1 MLKTLAKNIKGY
13 GLVSI
18 LTPLFIILEVILEA
32 YIVYITKDLINL
44 MNPPQGQ
51 AISDISEIY
60 PYAIQLVIMA
70 VLSLACGIANGIT
83 GARASAGFAANL
95 RKNVFHNIQDFS
107 FENIDNF
114 QTSSLITRLTT
125 DISNLQMSY
134 QMILRITIRVPLQ
147 MIFSIV
153 MAFSINAELS
163 WLFVIVVPL
172 LGIALF
178 SIIKYVMP
186 IFMKLFKKYDKL
198 NNSIQ
203 ENVKAARVV
212 KAYVREDYEI
222 EKFNKASDELCHDF
236 TKVEKV
242 LALNS
247 PIMQACIQTT
257 MLLLA
262 YLSAK
267 TICEHQNI
275 FTNSPTDMNVGDYSA
290 LITYGIQMLSG
301 IMMISFIFVSFSM
314 SIECARRVCEVL
326 NTKSSLT
333 NPANPIME
341 VSDGSIIFKD
351 VNFKYSE
358 DAEKYALFD
367 IDLEIKS
374 GMTVGIIGGT
384 GSSKTTLVN
393 LISRLYDVSSGE
405 ILVGGVNVKDY
416 DIETLRNSVAVVL
429 QKNVLFSGTI
439 AENLRWGNK
448 DATLEE
454 VMEAAQLAQA
464 HDFITSFPDG
474 YDTHIEQGGTNVSGG
489 QKQRLCIARAL
500 LKRPKVL
507 ILDDSTS
514 AVDTKT
520 DALIRKGLKDYIPE
534 TTKIII
540 AQRIASI
547 EESDLI
553 IVLDNGTVNGI
564 GTHDELLAS
573 NQIYQE
579 VYYSQN
585 RVGDKNEG

>member
-32 YIVYITKDLINL
+32 FIVYITKDLINL

-51 AISDISEIY
+51 AISDVSEIY

-70 VLSLACGIANGIT
+70 VLSLTCGIANGIT

-95 RKNVFHNIQDFS
+95 RRNVFHKIQDFS

-125 DISNLQMSY
+125 DVSNLQMSY

-186 IFMKLFKKYDKL
+186 VFMKLFKKYDKL

-212 KAYVREDYEI
+212 KAYVREEYEI

-267 TICEHQNI
+267 TICTHTNI
-275 FTNSPTDMNVGDYSA
+275 FTNSHTDMNVGDYSA

-301 IMMISFIFVSFSM
+301 IMMISYIFVSFSM

-326 NTKSSLT
+326 HTESSLT
-333 NPANPIME
+333 NPVNPVME
-341 VSDGSIIFKD
+341 VADGSVVFKD
-351 VNFKYSE
+351 VNFKYSA

-416 DIETLRNSVAVVL
+416 DIETLRNNVAVVL
-429 QKNVLFSGTI
+429 QKNVLFSGSI

-448 DATLEE
+448 EATLEE

-520 DALIRKGLKDYIPE
+520 DALIRKGLKEYIPA

>member
-1 MLKTLAKNIKGY
+1 MIKTLAKNIKGY
-13 GLVSI
+13 TLVSI
-18 LTPLFIILEVILEA
+18 LTPIFIIAEVILEA
-32 YIVYITKDLINL
+32 FIVYIAKDLINL
-44 MNPPQGQ
+44 MNPENGE
-51 AISDISEIY
+51 AISDLTTII
-60 PYAIQLVIMA
+60 PIAIQLVVMA
-70 VLSLACGIANGIT
+70 ILSLVFGIANGIT
-83 GARASAGFAANL
+83 GAKASAGFAANL
-95 RKNVFHNIQDFS
+95 RKNVFHKIQDFS

-153 MAFSINAELS
+153 MAFTINSELS
-163 WLFVIVVPL
+163 WLFVIIVPIL
-172 LGIALF
+172 AVALF

-212 KAYVREDYEI
+212 KAYVREEYEI

-257 MLLLA
+257 MLFLA
-262 YLSAK
+262 YFSAK
-267 TICEHQNI
+267 TIC
-275 FTNSPTDMNVGDYSA
+275 TNQYILSNAPANMNVGDYSA
-290 LITYGIQMLSG
+290 LITYGVQMLSG

-314 SIECARRVCEVL
+314 SIECARRVCEVI
-326 NTKSSLT
+326 NTTSTIT
-333 NPANPIME
+333 NPTDPVTE
-341 VSDGSIIFKD
+341 VKNGSIVFNN
-351 VNFKYSE
+351 VSFKYKA
-358 DAEKYALFD
+358 DAEKYALYD
-367 IDLEIKS
+367 INLNISS

-393 LISRLYDVSSGE
+393 LISRLYDASVGD
-405 ILVGGVNVKDY
+405 IYVGGVNIKDY
-416 DIETLRNSVAVVL
+416 DLETLRNNVAVVL
-429 QKNVLFSGTI
+429 QKNVLFSGSI
-439 AENLRWGNK
+439 IENLCWGNK
-448 DATLEE
+448 EATLEE
-454 VMEAAQLAQA
+454 CITAAKLAQA
-464 HDFITSFPDG
+464 HDFIMSFPDG
-474 YDTHIEQGGTNVSGG
+474 YDTQITQGGTNVSGG

-500 LKRPKVL
+500 LKKPKVL

-520 DALIRKGLKDYIPE
+520 DAFIRAGLKTYIPE

-540 AQRIASI
+540 AQRIASVM
-547 EESDLI
+547 ESDLI
-553 IVLDNGTVNGI
+553 IVLDNGTIYGM
-564 GTHDELLAS
+564 GTHEELLAT
-573 NQIYQE
+573 NDIYQE

-585 RVGDKNEG
+585 KVGEK

>member
-1 MLKTLAKNIKGY
+1 MIKTLAKNINGY
-13 GLVSI
+13 KLVSI
-18 LTPLFIILEVILEA
+18 LTPVFIICEVILEA
-32 YIVYITKDLINL
+32 FIVYITKDLINL
-44 MNPPQGQ
+44 MNPEQGE
-51 AISDISEIY
+51 AIANVGEIV
-60 PYAIQLVIMA
+60 PYAVALVVMA
-70 VLSLACGIANGIT
+70 FFSLTFGIANGIT

-95 RKNVFHNIQDFS
+95 RKNVFYKIQDFS

-147 MIFSIV
+147 MIFAIV
-153 MAFSINAELS
+153 MAFTINPELS
-163 WLFVIVVPL
+163 WLFVIIVPI
-172 LGIALF
+172 LGVALF
-178 SIIKYVMP
+178 SIIRYVMP

-203 ENVKAARVV
+203 ENIKGARVV
-212 KAYVREDYEI
+212 KAYVREEYEI
-222 EKFNKASDELCHDF
+222 EKFNKASDELCNDF

-257 MLLLA
+257 MLFLA
-262 YLSAK
+262 YFSAK
-267 TICEHQNI
+267 TICTKQFI
-275 FTNSPTDMNVGDYSA
+275 LTDKFINMEVGDYSA

-326 NTKSSLT
+326 NTTSSLQ
-333 NPANPIME
+333 NPENPVME
-341 VSDGSIIFKD
+341 VNDGSVVFEN
-351 VNFKYSE
+351 VSFKYKA
-358 DAEKYALFD
+358 DADKYALYD
-367 IDLEIKS
+367 INFKINS
-374 GMTVGIIGGT
+374 GLTVGIIGGT

-393 LISRLYDVSSGE
+393 LVSRLYDTSVGDVY
-405 ILVGGVNVKDY
+405 VGGLNVKEY
-416 DIETLRNSVAVVL
+416 DIETLRNNVAVVL
-429 QKNVLFSGTI
+429 QKNVLFSGSI
-439 AENLRWGNK
+439 IENLRWGNK
-448 DATLEE
+448 EATLEE
-454 VMEAAQLAQA
+454 CIEAAKLAQA
-464 HDFITSFPDG
+464 HDFIMSFPDG

-500 LKRPKVL
+500 LKKPKVL

-520 DALIRKGLKDYIPE
+520 DAFIRTGLKTYIPE

-540 AQRIASI
+540 AQRIASVQD
-547 EESDLI
+547 SDLI
-553 IVLDNGTVNGI
+553 IVLDNGTINGM
-564 GTHDELLAS
+564 GTHEELLES
-573 NQIYQE
+573 NTIYQE

-585 RVGDKNEG
+585 RVGDE

>member
-1 MLKTLAKNIKGY
+1 MLKTLAKNINGY
-13 GLVSI
+13 KLVSI

-32 YIVYITKDLINL
+32 FIVYITKDLINL
-44 MNPPQGQ
+44 MNPEQGQ
-51 AISDISEIY
+51 AITDLNAIT

-70 VLSLACGIANGIT
+70 VLSLSCGIANGIT

-95 RKNVFHNIQDFS
+95 RKSVFHKIQDFS
-107 FENIDNF
+107 FENIDDF

-147 MIFSIV
+147 MIFSII
-153 MAFSINAELS
+153 MAFTINPELS
-163 WLFVIVVPL
+163 WLFVVIVPI
-172 LGIALF
+172 LGVALF

-222 EKFNKASDELCHDF
+222 EKFNKASDELCRDF

-247 PIMQACIQTT
+247 PIMQACIQIS
-257 MLLLA
+257 MLFLA
-262 YLSAK
+262 YLSAQ
-267 TICEHQNI
+267 TICTHEFI
-275 FTNSPTDMNVGDYSA
+275 LTGLDSDMNVGDYSA
-290 LITYGIQMLSG
+290 LITYGVQMLSG
-301 IMMISFIFVSFSM
+301 MMMLSFIFVSFSM

-326 NTKSSLT
+326 NTESNII
-333 NPANPIME
+333 NPENPVME
-341 VSDGSIIFKD
+341 VQNGEIIFNN
-351 VNFKYSE
+351 VSFKYKQE
-358 DAEKYALFD
+358 AENYALYN
-367 IDLEIKS
+367 IHIGIKTGS
-374 GMTVGIIGGT
+374 TVGIIGGT

-393 LISRLYDVSSGE
+393 LISRLYDPTVGE
-405 ILVGGVNVKDY
+405 VYVAGVNVKDY
-416 DIETLRNSVAVVL
+416 DLETLRNNVAVVL
-429 QKNVLFSGTI
+429 QKNVLFSGSI

-448 DATLEE
+448 EASIEE
-454 VMEAAQLAQA
+454 VMEAAKLAQA
-464 HDFITSFPDG
+464 HDFIMSFPNG

-520 DALIRKGLKDYIPE
+520 DAFIRKGLKDFIPE

-540 AQRIASI
+540 AQRIASVM
-547 EESDLI
+547 DADMI
-553 IVLDNGTVNGI
+553 IVLDNGTINGV
-564 GTHDELLAS
+564 GTHEELLKS

-585 RVGDKNEG
+585 RVGDE

>member
-1 MLKTLAKNIKGY
+1 MIKTLAKNIKGY
-13 GLVSI
+13 TLVSI

-32 YIVYITKDLINL
+32 FIVYTTKDLINL
-44 MNPPQGQ
+44 MNPEEGQ
-51 AISDISEIY
+51 AISDIT
-60 PYAIQLVIMA
+60 AIIPIAISLVVMA
-70 VLSLACGIANGIT
+70 ILSLACGIANGIT

-95 RKNVFHNIQDFS
+95 RKNVFYKIQDFS

-125 DISNLQMSY
+125 DISNLQMSF
-134 QMILRITIRVPLQ
+134 QMILRIAIRVPLQ
-147 MIFSIV
+147 MIFAIV
-153 MAFSINAELS
+153 MAFTINAELS
-163 WLFVIVVPL
+163 WLFVIIVPI
-172 LGIALF
+172 LGVALF
-178 SIIKYVMP
+178 SIIRYVMP
-186 IFMKLFKKYDKL
+186 VFMKLFKKYDKL
-198 NNSIQ
+198 NNSVQ
-203 ENVKAARVV
+203 ENIKAARVV

-222 EKFNKASDELCHDF
+222 EKFNAASDELRNDF

-262 YLSAK
+262 YLSAQ
-267 TICEHQNI
+267 TICNHTNI
-275 FTNSPTDMNVGDYSA
+275 FSGTKTDMNIGDYSA

-314 SIECARRVCEVL
+314 SIECARRVCEVI
-326 NTKSSLT
+326 NTKSNIV
-333 NPANPIME
+333 NPPKPVME
-341 VSDGSIIFKD
+341 VKDGSIKFEN
-351 VNFKYSE
+351 VSFKYKE
-358 DAEKYALFD
+358 EAANYALYNINLD
-367 IDLEIKS
+367 IKS
-374 GMTVGIIGGT
+374 GSTVGIIGGT

-393 LISRLYDVSSGE
+393 LISRLYDVSLGK
-405 ILVGGVNVKDY
+405 ITVGGVNVKYY
-416 DIETLRNSVAVVL
+416 DLDTLRNNVAVVL

-439 AENLRWGNK
+439 LENLRWGNK
-448 DATLEE
+448 EASLEE
-454 VMEAAQLAQA
+454 CIEAAKLAQA
-464 HDFITSFPDG
+464 HDFIMSFPDG

-520 DALIRKGLKDYIPE
+520 DAFIRAGLKTYIPE

-540 AQRIASI
+540 AQRIASVQ
-547 EESDLI
+547 EADLI
-553 IVLDNGTVNGI
+553 IVLDNGTIHGM
-564 GTHDELLAS
+564 GTHEELLA
-573 NQIYQE
+573 NNNIYQE

-585 RVGDKNEG
+585 KVGDE

>member
-13 GLVSI
+13 KLVSI
-18 LTPLFIILEVILEA
+18 LTPVFIVLEVIIEA
-32 YIVYITKDLINL
+32 FIVYIAKDLINL
-44 MNPPQGQ
+44 MNPAEGE
-51 AISDISEIY
+51 AISNVSSIV
-60 PYAIQLVIMA
+60 PYAVLLVIMA
-70 VLSLACGIANGIT
+70 VLSLTFGVANGIT

-95 RKNVFHNIQDFS
+95 RQKVFHKIQDFS

-125 DISNLQMSY
+125 DISNLQMSF
-134 QMILRITIRVPLQ
+134 QMILRIAIRVPLQ
-147 MIFSIV
+147 MIFAIV
-153 MAFSINAELS
+153 MAFSINYELS
-163 WLFVIVVPL
+163 LLFVIILPI
-172 LGIALF
+172 LGF
-178 SIIKYVMP
+178 SLYAIIRYVMP
-186 IFMKLFKKYDKL
+186 VFMKLFKKYDKL
-198 NNSIQ
+198 NNSVQ
-203 ENVKAARVV
+203 ENIKAARVV

-247 PIMQACIQTT
+247 PIMQACIQIT
-257 MLLLA
+257 MLFLA
-262 YLSAK
+262 FFSAK
-267 TICEHQNI
+267 TICTKEFIVFKGNI
-275 FTNSPTDMNVGDYSA
+275 DMQVGDYSA

-314 SIECARRVCEVL
+314 SIECARRVCEVI
-326 NTKSSLT
+326 NTESSIV
-333 NPANPIME
+333 NPENPIME
-341 VSDGSIIFKD
+341 VPDGSVKFED
-351 VNFKYSE
+351 VSFKYK
-358 DAEKYALFD
+358 AEAHNYALFD

-393 LISRLYDVSSGE
+393 LISRLYDTSEGN
-405 ILVGGVNVKDY
+405 IYVGGVNVKNY
-416 DIETLRNSVAVVL
+416 DLDTLRNSVAVVL
-429 QKNVLFSGTI
+429 QKNVLFSGSI
-439 AENLRWGNK
+439 LENLRWGNK

-454 VMEAAQLAQA
+454 CIEAAKLAQA
-464 HDFITSFPDG
+464 HEFISSFPDG
-474 YDTHIEQGGTNVSGG
+474 YETHIEQGGTNVSGG

-500 LKRPKVL
+500 LKKPKIL

-520 DALIRKGLKDYIPE
+520 DALIRKGLKEYIPE

-540 AQRIASI
+540 AQRIASV

-553 IVLDNGTVNGI
+553 IVLDNGTIHGM
-564 GTHDELLAS
+564 GTHEELLET
-573 NQIYQE
+573 NNIYQE

-585 RVGDKNEG
+585 KVGDK

>member
-1 MLKTLAKNIKGY
+1 MLKTLAKNINGY
-13 GLVSI
+13 KLVSI
-18 LTPLFIILEVILEA
+18 LTPVFIILEVILEA
-32 YIVYITKDLINL
+32 FIVYITKDLINL
-44 MNPPQGQ
+44 MNPENGE
-51 AISDISEIY
+51 AISDLGPII
-60 PYAIQLVIMA
+60 PIAIQLVIMA
-70 VLSLACGIANGIT
+70 VLSLAFGIANGIT

-95 RKNVFHNIQDFS
+95 RKNVFHKIQDFS

-134 QMILRITIRVPLQ
+134 QMILHITIRVPLQ

-163 WLFVIVVPL
+163 WLFVIIVPI

-178 SIIKYVMP
+178 SIIRYVMP
-186 IFMKLFKKYDKL
+186 VFMKLFKKYDKL

-212 KAYVREDYEI
+212 KAYVREEYEI

-257 MLLLA
+257 MLFLA

-267 TICEHQNI
+267 TICTHQNI
-275 FTNSPTDMNVGDYSA
+275 FTGLPTDMNVGDYSA
-290 LITYGIQMLSG
+290 LITYGVQMLSG

-314 SIECARRVCEVL
+314 SIEFARRVCEVL
-326 NTKSSLT
+326 NTTST
-333 NPANPIME
+333 IVNPKNPVME
-341 VSDGSIIFKD
+341 VATGD
-351 VNFKYSE
+351 VCFDNVSFKYKKE
-358 DAEKYALFD
+358 ADNYALYD
-367 IDLEIKS
+367 INLNIKS
-374 GMTVGIIGGT
+374 GMTVGILGGT

-393 LISRLYDVSSGE
+393 LISRLYDTTVGD
-405 ILVGGVNVKDY
+405 IYVGGVNVKDY
-416 DIETLRNSVAVVL
+416 DVEVLRNSVAVVL
-429 QKNVLFSGTI
+429 QKNVLFSGSI
-439 AENLRWGNK
+439 IENLRWGNK
-448 DATLEE
+448 EATLEE
-454 VMEAAQLAQA
+454 VIEAAKLAQA
-464 HDFITSFPDG
+464 HEFITSFPDG

-500 LKRPKVL
+500 LKKPKVL

-540 AQRIASI
+540 AQRIASVQ
-547 EESDLI
+547 EADLI
-553 IVLDNGTVNGI
+553 IVLDNGTIHGM
-564 GTHDELLAS
+564 GTHEELLAT
-573 NQIYQE
+573 NNIYQE

-585 RVGDKNEG
+585 KVGEE

>member
-18 LTPLFIILEVILEA
+18 LTPVFIIIEVILEA
-32 YIVYITKDLINL
+32 FIVYITKDLINL
-44 MNPPQGQ
+44 MNPEQGE
-51 AISDISEIY
+51 AISSVS
-60 PYAIQLVIMA
+60 AIVPFAILLVIMA

-95 RKNVFHNIQDFS
+95 RKNVFHKIQDFS

-134 QMILRITIRVPLQ
+134 QMILRIAIRVPLQ

-153 MAFSINAELS
+153 MAFSINYELS
-163 WLFVIVVPL
+163 LLFVIIIPIL
-172 LGIALF
+172 AFALF
-178 SIIKYVMP
+178 AIIRYVMP
-186 IFMKLFKKYDKL
+186 VFMRLFKKYDKL

-203 ENVKAARVV
+203 ENIKAARVV

-222 EKFNKASDELCHDF
+222 EKFNKASDELRDDF
-236 TKVEKV
+236 TKVERV

-257 MLLLA
+257 MLFLA
-262 YLSAK
+262 YFSAK
-267 TICEHQNI
+267 TICTKEFILFDGAIN
-275 FTNSPTDMNVGDYSA
+275 MKVGDYSA
-290 LITYGIQMLSG
+290 LITYGVQMLSG

-314 SIECARRVCEVL
+314 SIECARRVCEVI
-326 NTKSSLT
+326 NTKSSIV
-333 NPANPIME
+333 NPENPVME
-341 VSDGSIIFKD
+341 VADGSVKFEN
-351 VNFKYSE
+351 VNFKYK
-358 DAEKYALFD
+358 AEAHNFALYD
-367 IDLEIKS
+367 IDLDIKS

-384 GSSKTTLVN
+384 GSSKTTLIN
-393 LISRLYDVSSGE
+393 LISRLYDTTEGE
-405 ILVGGVNVKDY
+405 VYVGGVNVKDY
-416 DIETLRNSVAVVL
+416 DLDTLRNNVAVVL
-429 QKNVLFSGTI
+429 QKNVLFSGSI
-439 AENLRWGNK
+439 LDNLRWGNK
-448 DATLEE
+448 EATLEE
-454 VMEAAQLAQA
+454 CIEAAKLAQA
-464 HDFITSFPDG
+464 HEFISSFPDG

-500 LKRPKVL
+500 LKKPKIL

-540 AQRIASI
+540 AQRIASV

-553 IVLDNGTVNGI
+553 IVLDNGTIHGI
-564 GTHDELLAS
+564 GTHEELLQT
-573 NQIYQE
+573 NNIYQE

-585 RVGDKNEG
+585 RVGDNDAR